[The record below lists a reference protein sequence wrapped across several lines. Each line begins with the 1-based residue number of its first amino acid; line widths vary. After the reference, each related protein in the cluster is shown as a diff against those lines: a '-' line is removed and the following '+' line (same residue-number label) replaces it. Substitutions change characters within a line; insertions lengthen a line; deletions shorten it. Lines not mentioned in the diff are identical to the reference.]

1 MNSIR
6 SYQQALAL
14 MLPVTCLLSAVS
26 NAQSTWVGTTDTNW
40 NVATNWVPGIPAPGS
55 NVTVA
60 DATTNSTLNLDIP
73 RSIGLLTFGT
83 TGTRATNFTINTQAA
98 NQLTLA
104 GGVTANGAWP
114 TTAALTM
121 RGHYI
126 VSAPQAWSVAGSAAH
141 ATDQGVF
148 VREVTTG
155 VTNRGSLVLNS
166 DLTKS
171 GAGQLLFAAIDISG
185 TGNLII
191 NTGGVKLNAG
201 ASQPLVIG
209 GSGNITLNNAA
220 TLAAYKNSGT
230 LSLTRPV
237 VMNNTSTLIA
247 RNSPVD
253 IASGITFNGT
263 HTLDAAGTTNLTG
276 PLAGAG
282 TINRNG
288 AGVLTLTGDS
298 TGFTGTLNGSAG
310 VTQVQNTFGGNVSIA
325 AGTLGGESTIN
336 GLTTL
341 NGATLLVDAS
351 TAGALTTS
359 GGLTLTGTNPVSF
372 SKAPATGASF
382 TLLQYGGPLT
392 GTIANLSLPGTRT
405 PNLID
410 TGSAITASIGNAA
423 RTWTGSDVTVAW
435 DIGVTSNWL
444 EGDFKYFQGD
454 AVTFGNTGAG
464 TVPITGVLNP
474 LSVTIN
480 NDLGSDYL
488 FTAAAGNL
496 IAGGTSITKSGE
508 GTVTLQGVN
517 TFTGGVTI
525 SGGIFKA
532 GGNQAMGP
540 NGSTITVNTGGTLDT
555 NGAMSTNRDYQA
567 VIAGTG
573 GGSGAVVNTGAGHQT
588 GFRSLTLSDD
598 ATIGGS
604 GRWDLRPIT
613 AGTALLNLDGN
624 TLTKVGT
631 NTIAVV
637 DGAISGP
644 GVVNIDEGILA
655 VTRSEVVGTGNF
667 NVNNGAILQL
677 ENYTSGNF
685 SRPIALDGS
694 TLRNQGANFTLGSN
708 VTVTEN
714 SIISVN
720 TGFTFTVP
728 TAITGTGNLEK
739 ADVGALL
746 LTAANTYDGTTKI
759 SGGVIQLGAGGT
771 TGSINSNPIEL
782 SSTTAGI
789 RFNRSDDIAITNVIS
804 GSGITGNALN
814 PSAVNKDG
822 PNTLTLSAANTYT
835 GTTRVG
841 GGTIAIASDNSV
853 FGDPSALI
861 DLRSGS
867 IRSSD
872 ASPRTIPNPISYSVT
887 TAWGSPGTGKLTCS
901 GAVTFGGGS
910 KSFIVNNDETEFS
923 GVIGGTGTI
932 TFLTKDGPG
941 TLVFTGDNTY
951 SQITVITQGVLQI
964 GNGGTTGSLGSG
976 AVTNNAS
983 LVINRSLPEGF
994 TGINI
999 PNVISGTGSL
1009 THSGPAFTILS
1020 GASTYTGDTIVTDG
1034 TLSPSAAFFADTA
1047 AIRLSG
1053 DGTVDLAHGTTD
1065 VIGQLYIAGVP
1076 QAAGLWGRVGSI
1088 AGLGANFE
1096 SPLITG
1102 DGLLSVTSSG
1112 SPYDEWATDEGLTAG
1127 VNDDPADNPDND
1139 GLDNLGEYA
1148 LDGDPLSGAASGKV
1162 VVKLGSVGGDQVLT
1176 LTLPVRAA
1184 VGAFSGAN
1192 ALTATGDGVT
1202 YTIEGSDNLGSWL
1215 LDIDEVT
1222 GPDATAIQ
1230 AGLPAL
1236 SSGDWTYRTFRSP
1249 GPVTGDPA
1257 EFLRVQID

>member
-6 SYQQALAL
+6 SYQQSLAL
-14 MLPVTCLLSAVS
+14 VLPVACLLTASS
-26 NAQSTWVGTTDTNW
+26 DAQSTWVGTTSTTW
-40 NVATNWVPGIPAPGS
+40 STATNWVPGVPAPGA
-55 NVTVA
+55 NVIIA
-60 DATTNSTLNLDIP
+60 DATTNSTLNLDSP
-73 RSIGLLTFGT
+73 SSIGLLTVGT
-83 TGTRATNFTINTQAA
+83 TGTRATNFAINTQAA
-98 NQLTLA
+98 NQLTIA

-121 RGHYI
+121 RGNYI
-126 VSAPQAWSVAGSAAH
+126 VSAPQTWSVAGSAAH

-148 VREVTTG
+148 IREVAAG
-155 VTNRGSLVLNS
+155 VTNRGSLVLNG

-209 GSGNITLNNAA
+209 GSGTITVNNAA
-220 TLAAYKNSGT
+220 TLAAYKNSGS

-237 VMNNTSTLIA
+237 VMNNTSSLIA

-263 HTLDAAGTTNLTG
+263 HTLDAAGTTNLSG

-288 AGVLTLTGDS
+288 AGVLTLSGNS
-298 TGFTGTLNGSAG
+298 SGFTGTLNGSAG
-310 VTQVQNTFGGNVSIA
+310 VTNIQNTFGGTVTITT
-325 AGTLGGESTIN
+325 GTLTGESTIN

-351 TAGALTTS
+351 TPGALTTA
-359 GGLTLTGTNPVSF
+359 GGLTLSGTNPITL
-372 SKAPATGASF
+372 SKAPAPGATF
-382 TLLQYGGPLT
+382 TVVNYSGTLT
-392 GTIANLSLPGTRT
+392 GSIANLSIPGART
-405 PNLID
+405 PSLVD
-410 TGSAITASIGNAA
+410 TGSAITASIGNSA
-423 RTWTGSDVTVAW
+423 RTWTGSGFTVAW
-435 DIGVTSNWL
+435 DIGATSNWL

-464 TVPITGVLNP
+464 TVPVTGVLYP
-474 LSVTIN
+474 SSVAIN
-480 NDLGSDYL
+480 NDLGNDYL

-496 IAGGTSITKSGE
+496 IAGGTSITKSGG

-525 SGGIFKA
+525 NGGIFKA

-540 NGSTITVNTGGTLDT
+540 NGSTITVNDGGTLDT
-555 NGAMSTNRDYQA
+555 NGLMSTSRDYQA
-567 VIAGTG
+567 VIAGAG
-573 GGSGAVVNTGAGHQT
+573 DGNGAIVNTGATHQT
-588 GFRSLTLSDD
+588 GFRSLTLTGD

-604 GRWDLRPIT
+604 GRWDIRPIT
-613 AGTALLNLDGN
+613 AGSALLDLDGN
-624 TLTKVGT
+624 TLTKVGF
-631 NTIAVV
+631 NTIAFV
-637 DGAISGP
+637 DGVLSEP
-644 GVVNIDEGILA
+644 GVVNVNEGILA
-655 VTRSEVVGTGNF
+655 VTRCEVSGSGNF
-667 NVNNGAILQL
+667 NVNNGAILQF
-677 ENYTSGNF
+677 ENYSTGSFG
-685 SRPIALDGS
+685 RPIALDGS
-694 TLRNQGANFTLGSN
+694 TLRNQGANFTLGSG
-708 VTVTEN
+708 VSITGN

-720 TGFTFTVP
+720 TGFSFTVP
-728 TAITGTGNLEK
+728 TPITGTGNLEK
-739 ADVGALL
+739 ADVGALI
-746 LTAANTYDGTTKI
+746 LTAANAYDGTTKI

-789 RFNRSDDIAITNVIS
+789 RFNRSDDLAITNVIS

-814 PSAVNKDG
+814 PAAVNKDG

-835 GTTRVG
+835 GTTRLG
-841 GGTIAIASDNSV
+841 GGTISIASDNSV

-861 DLRSGS
+861 DLRGGS

-872 ASPRTIPNPISYSVT
+872 ASPRTIPNPISYSVN
-887 TAWGSPGTGKLTCS
+887 TAWGSAGTGKLTLS
-901 GAVTFGGGS
+901 GAIAYGGAS
-910 KSFIVNNDETEFS
+910 KSIIVNGSEMEIS
-923 GVIGGTGTI
+923 GVIAGTGLGTN
-932 TFLTKDGPG
+932 LAKEGPG
-941 TLVFTGDNTY
+941 TLIFAGDNTY
-951 SQITVITQGVLQI
+951 TQNTVITQGILQI

-983 LVINRSLPEGF
+983 LVINRSLPAEVIDL
-994 TGINI
+994 TIANA
-999 PNVISGTGSL
+999 ISGTGTL
-1009 THSGPAFTILS
+1009 THSGPAVTFLS
-1020 GASTYTGDTIVTDG
+1020 GANTYTGDTIVTDG
-1034 TLSPSAAFFADTA
+1034 VLSPTAAYFADTA
-1047 AIRLSG
+1047 AVRLSG
-1053 DGTVDLAHGTTD
+1053 DGTVNLVHDQTD
-1065 VIGQLYIAGVP
+1065 VIGQLYIDGLP
-1076 QAAGLWGRVGSI
+1076 QPAGLWGRTGSI
-1088 AGLGANFE
+1088 AALGTNFE

-1112 SPYDEWATDEGLTAG
+1112 SPYDEWATDKGLTAG

-1139 GLDNLGEYA
+1139 GLDNLTEYA
-1148 LDGDPLSGAASGKV
+1148 LDSDPLSGAASGKV
-1162 VVKLGSVGGDQVLT
+1162 VVKLGIVGGEQVLT

-1202 YTIEGSDNLGSWL
+1202 YTIEGSDDLGSWL

-1230 AGLPAL
+1230 SGLPAL

-1249 GPVTGDPA
+1249 GPVTGDPS